1 MLFMRRPI
9 VFIAPGLTLLLAGFV
24 MLLLLSAFRSAE
36 PEPASAPQL
45 PQPPLM
51 VVDQAPELIGALT
64 PEVRK
69 MPGVTAAVEVRTGT
83 RWLAAWLAE
92 GGEPVT
98 PPANYFVPVD
108 VAAVDPA
115 QYRELLPPD
124 LQDRA
129 AGLSTG
135 AILSETS
142 AHLRGIPEQGSV
154 AFDTQQ
160 TVAVTAVLPDGL
172 TNHHE
177 IVVSMETGSRLGLEK
192 RRYLLVAL
200 SAEADAAAIETQI
213 GALVPPGQTVRVR
226 SSDGTGIR
234 PLSGLLSMAE
244 LKTQLGEFA
253 ARPAA
258 GRAIEIHQDWIDA
271 NTVLTTVPGLGGE
284 FRCHRIVIPQIAAAM
299 AEIERQGLQHLI
311 DAGDFGGCFS
321 ARYISH
327 SPESNLSRH
336 SWGAAFDINV
346 QSNLYGHAP
355 TMDPRIVEIIESF
368 GFSWGGRWDLPDGM
382 HFEFVRIHP

>member
-1 MLFMRRPI
+1 MRRPI
-9 VFIAPGLTLLLAGFV
+9 LFIAPGLTLLLAGFV
-24 MLLLLSAFRSAE
+24 MILLLSAFRPAE
-36 PEPASAPQL
+36 SEPSPERFPEPPHI
-45 PQPPLM
+45 
-51 VVDQAPELIGALT
+51 VVDQVPELIGALAA
-64 PEVRK
+64 EVRK

-92 GGEPVT
+92 GQEPVT
-98 PPANYFVPVD
+98 PPANYFVPID

-115 QYRELLPPD
+115 QYREFLPPD

-142 AHLRGIPEQGSV
+142 AHLRGIPERGSV
-154 AFDTQQ
+154 AFDTRD
-160 TVAVTAVLPDGL
+160 TVAITAVLPDRL
-172 TNHHE
+172 TRHHE
-177 IVVSMETGSRLGLEK
+177 IVVSMETGSRLGLEGRK
-192 RRYLLVAL
+192 YLLVAL
-200 SAEADAAAIETQI
+200 SAEADAAALEAQI
-213 GALVPPGQTVRVR
+213 SALVPPGQTARIR
-226 SSDGTGIR
+226 GSADTGIR
-234 PLSGLLSMAE
+234 PLSNLLSMAE

-253 ARPAA
+253 ARPAQ
-258 GRAIEIHQDWIDA
+258 GKTIEIHQDWIDA
-271 NTVLTTVPGLGGE
+271 HTMLTTVPGLGGE
-284 FRCHRIVIPQIAAAM
+284 FRCHRMVITQIAAAM

-346 QSNLYGHAP
+346 QSNLYGDAP
-355 TMDPRIVEIIESF
+355 TMDPRIVAIVESF